1 MELTS
6 VNNNLVKETAKLL
19 QKKYRDKEN
28 LFLLEGFKAI
38 EEAFI
43 SGIELKEV
51 FVLKEKAD
59 KYAFLK
65 KDLIQTTEAVLK
77 KISAADS
84 APEAVA
90 VGVQK
95 HFSLNDIKNCK
106 KLVLLENIRDLG
118 NLGTIIRTATA
129 FKAEGII
136 LYGDCADLYNPKCV
150 RSTVGNLWK
159 LPIIHI
165 KDINNLKIF
174 EDFQKI
180 ATLPRATVLLKN
192 FKPKEKCLVMF
203 GSEADGLSAELIR
216 LSTESVKIEMAENV
230 ESLNLSISCGVVLY
244 QLFACN

>member
-65 KDLIQTTEAVLK
+65 KDLILTTEAVLK

-90 VGVQK
+90 IGVQK
-95 HFSLNDIKNCK
+95 HFSLNDIKNGK

-136 LYGDCADLYNPKCV
+136 LFGDCADLYNPKCV

-159 LPIIHI
+159 LPIIQI

-180 ATLPRATVLLKN
+180 ATLPRATISLKN
-192 FKPKEKCLVMF
+192 IKPKEKCLVMF
-203 GSEADGLSAELIR
+203 GSEADGLSDELIR

>member
-6 VNNNLVKETAKLL
+6 INNKIVKETAKLL

-65 KDLIQTTEAVLK
+65 KDLIRTTEAVLK

-84 APEAVA
+84 APEAVT

-95 HFSLNDIKNCK
+95 HFSIKQQASD
-106 KLVLLENIRDLG
+106 LSGALLQDVL
-118 NLGTIIRTATA
+118 
-129 FKAEGII
+129 
-136 LYGDCADLYNPKCV
+136 
-150 RSTVGNLWK
+150 
-159 LPIIHI
+159 
-165 KDINNLKIF
+165 
-174 EDFQKI
+174 
-180 ATLPRATVLLKN
+180 
-192 FKPKEKCLVMF
+192 
-203 GSEADGLSAELIR
+203 
-216 LSTESVKIEMAENV
+216 
-230 ESLNLSISCGVVLY
+230 
-244 QLFACN
+244 